1 MTAVLPDRS
10 ARSDR
15 DRHDAAGPAPQDGR
29 GQRTTHKIR
38 PSWARFARRG
48 SVVVALVAVWQLSAA
63 LGILKPGVLAS
74 PLAVLEYLW
83 NSLSTG
89 QLLTDLAASLR
100 RVVFGL
106 AIGVS
111 AGTVLGLLAGLS
123 RMAEDIV
130 DTPLQ
135 MLRALPFLG
144 LAPLL
149 MIWLGI
155 DEGLKV
161 GLVVVGVVFPIYLN
175 LFKGITGVDPK
186 YYELSIAQGLSRS
199 QLIRHIVIPAALPSY
214 LIGLRYSLAM
224 AWLSL
229 VVGEAVNAQAG
240 IGFILQQGKDFL
252 RTDMIVAALVVY
264 AVLGVAIEG
273 VVRLLERFLLPWQQD
288 FRK

>member
-1 MTAVLPDRS
+1 MTSVLPDPGVHSPATQSETPPAFPRVTPGEPKRALTRS
-10 ARSDR
+10 R
-15 DRHDAAGPAPQDGR
+15 
-29 GQRTTHKIR
+29 
-38 PSWARFARRG
+38 WVRFVRRG
-48 SVVVALVAVWQLSAA
+48 SVVVALIAVWQLSSS
-63 LGILKPGVLAS
+63 LGILEPGVLAS
-74 PLAVLEYLW
+74 PAAVVDFLW
-83 NSLSTG
+83 TSLLSG

-100 RVVFGL
+100 RVVVGL
-106 AIGVS
+106 AIGAS
-111 AGTVLGLLAGLS
+111 AGTALGLLAGLS
-123 RMAEDIV
+123 RAAEDIV

-186 YYELSIAQGLSRS
+186 YYELSVAQGLSRA

-229 VVGEAVNAQAG
+229 VVGEAVNAHAG

-273 VVRLLERFLLPWQQD
+273 LVRLLEHLLLPWQQD